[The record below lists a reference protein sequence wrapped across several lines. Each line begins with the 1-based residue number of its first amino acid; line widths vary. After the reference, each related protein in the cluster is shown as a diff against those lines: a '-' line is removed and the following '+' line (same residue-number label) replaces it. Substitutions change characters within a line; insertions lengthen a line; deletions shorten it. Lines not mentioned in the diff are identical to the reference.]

1 MEKEIARQIENI
13 TGLIHYFRGE
23 KVILDF
29 DLAKLY
35 GMEVKRLKESVR
47 RNLKRFPS
55 DFLFELTRDEFISL
69 RSQIAT
75 LKRGQH
81 SKFLPFA
88 FTEQGVAM
96 LSSVLNSDTAIQV
109 NISIM
114 RAFVHFRRFL
124 DTHKEL
130 ARKIENLEKTIS
142 SHDEKNQL
150 IFSAI
155 NQLIEKEEELP
166 KERKPVGYRQ

>member
-1 MEKEIARQIENI
+1 MEKEIATQIENI

-69 RSQIAT
+69 RSQTAT
-75 LKRGQH
+75 LKP
-81 SKFLPFA
+81 SL
-88 FTEQGVAM
+88 
-96 LSSVLNSDTAIQV
+96 
-109 NISIM
+109 
-114 RAFVHFRRFL
+114 RR
-124 DTHKEL
+124 
-130 ARKIENLEKTIS
+130 
-142 SHDEKNQL
+142 
-150 IFSAI
+150 
-155 NQLIEKEEELP
+155 P
-166 KERKPVGYRQ
+166 